1 MKQIFLVALATIS
14 AFAPA
19 QLPVVSTYAYSRH
32 TIPGIP
38 EASRAEGPSKTALPI
53 SYFIYVVVKKGTP
66 LSVRRAWVK
75 GRCYSATLQRVAS
88 PVLIEHDAAVPTG
101 RTDTLVPKTS
111 DDVYRVVLAAEETC
125 KGDGEAASE
134 LRRHNEVVVSLDAG
148 QSRRYGTARTVK
160 ALQPAAAM

>member
-1 MKQIFLVALATIS
+1 MKQIILVVLATIN

-19 QLPVVSTYAYSRH
+19 QLPMISTYAYSRH

-38 EASRAEGPSKTALPI
+38 ECSRAEGSPKTALPT

-66 LSVRRAWVK
+66 LSVRGAWVK

-88 PVLIEHDAAVPTG
+88 PVLIEHDTAVPTG
-101 RTDTLVPKTS
+101 RTDMLVRKTS
-111 DDVYRVVLAAEETC
+111 DDVYRVVLAAEESC
-125 KGDGEAASE
+125 KGGDEAASE
-134 LRRHNEVVVSLDAG
+134 LKRHNEVVVSLNAG
-148 QSRRYGTARTVK
+148 QSRRYGTARTVR

>member
-1 MKQIFLVALATIS
+1 MKQIFVVALATIS

-19 QLPVVSTYAYSRH
+19 QLPVISTYAYSRH

-38 EASRAEGPSKTALPI
+38 EASRAERPPGAALPV

-75 GRCYSATLQRVAS
+75 GRCYSATLQRVTS

-111 DDVYRVVLAAEETC
+111 DDVYRVVLAAEESC
-125 KGDGEAASE
+125 KGDGDAANE
-134 LRRHNEVVVSLDAG
+134 LRRHNEVVVSLEAG
-148 QSRRYGTARTVK
+148 RSRRYGTARTVR